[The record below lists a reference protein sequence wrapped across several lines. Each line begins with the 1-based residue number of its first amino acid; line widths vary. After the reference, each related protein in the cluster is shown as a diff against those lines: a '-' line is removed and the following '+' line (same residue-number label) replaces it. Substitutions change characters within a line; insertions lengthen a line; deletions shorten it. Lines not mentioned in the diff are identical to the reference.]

1 MKEGEGVLELN
12 MALLSWSTLIL
23 VGLGVV
29 IRLGRGDPARG
40 VDGVSDFRAVK
51 YEALLHN
58 MDSFT
63 EIGMTRVGRLILFL
77 AREFFCS

>member
-1 MKEGEGVLELN
+1 
-12 MALLSWSTLIL
+12 MALSWSTLIL
-23 VGLGVV
+23 LGLGVV
-29 IRLGRGDPARG
+29 IRLGRGDPAG

-63 EIGMTRVGRLILFL
+63 EIGMTRFGRLILFR
-77 AREFFCS
+77 ATVFFVAKEKFY

>member
-1 MKEGEGVLELN
+1 MIQPN
-12 MALLSWSTLIL
+12 MASSWSSLML
-23 VGLGVV
+23 VLLGAVA
-29 IRLGRGDPARG
+29 RLGRADSPAG

-63 EIGMTRVGRLILFL
+63 EIGKTRVLRLTLY
-77 AREFFCS
+77 